1 MKLELYL
8 SEWNLFENGPYGVKV
23 EVPDKLWW
31 EYCHLRER
39 LTVLLHDIGCEYW
52 PAREAQK
59 PGKVQ
64 VR

>member
-1 MKLELYL
+1 MKVELYL
-8 SEWNLFENGPYGVKV
+8 SEWNLFESGPYGVKV
-23 EVPDKLWW
+23 EVPDKLWR
-31 EYCHLRER
+31 EYCDLRER
-39 LTVLLHDIGCEYW
+39 LTALLHDIGCEYW